1 MSGSRM
7 CACATPQL
15 KRLSASCSNDQ
26 LCHFA
31 CPVPLKLSC
40 TDPLSPWTQ
49 RYAGVHESQSG
60 PISTG
65 RPTGMKKCQ
74 AASVPP
80 DSGLLDPC
88 HLAVL
93 SACAGPV
100 QAQTKRSAASG
111 AALQELVCATS
122 AHPVATTAADL
133 SGTPSLGLPAE
144 ASPAFRVY
152 AKALGAHALHLQPLP
167 DGRYVPATL
176 EGAQAGGDLLTE
188 VLFYHCLAP
197 ARLGQ
202 ICTSCLLPQGTLREL
217 WCLDGRQV
225 SRPLSTKAT
234 CRHPMIAA
242 GLGLRAAS

>member
-15 KRLSASCSNDQ
+15 KRLSVSCSYDQ

-31 CPVPLKLSC
+31 CPVPLKLRC

-49 RYAGVHESQSG
+49 RYTGVQESQSS
-60 PISTG
+60 PG
-65 RPTGMKKCQ
+65 RPTSTKKCQ

-80 DSGLLDPC
+80 DSGPLDPC
-88 HLAVL
+88 HLAV
-93 SACAGPV
+93 SNACDGQV

-111 AALQELVCATS
+111 AASQELVCAAS

-144 ASPAFRVY
+144 ASSAFRVY

-176 EGAQAGGDLLTE
+176 EGAKAGDLLLTE
-188 VLFYHCLAP
+188 VPFYHCLAP

-202 ICTSCLLPQGTLREL
+202 ICTSCLLPLGTLREL
-217 WCLDGRQV
+217 WCLDRRQV
-225 SRPLSTKAT
+225 SLPLSTKAT

-242 GLGLRAAS
+242 GLGLRAASRA